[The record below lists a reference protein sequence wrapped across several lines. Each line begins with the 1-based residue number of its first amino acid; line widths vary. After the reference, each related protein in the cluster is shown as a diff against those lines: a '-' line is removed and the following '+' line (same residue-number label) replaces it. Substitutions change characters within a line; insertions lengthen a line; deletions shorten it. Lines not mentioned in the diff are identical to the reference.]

1 MPGTQAHRLPTTVV
15 PSRYGL
21 TIEPDLDAATF
32 TGTEA
37 VSVEVTE
44 PVDEI
49 VLHAKDLEV
58 SDVWLE
64 GPGGERLDGTPTL
77 DTEGETLTIGLSAT
91 ATVGPWIYPRLVK
104 KGIDPRTDGIFIV
117 RYLIDEFHARL
128 ANMAATPGSRFHVV
142 DTRRTLIPAD
152 PIQWADEMH
161 PSGTGAELLAR
172 QWRLA
177 LAKLFPGKGF

>member
-1 MPGTQAHRLPTTVV
+1 VPGTQAHRLPTTVV

-91 ATVGPWIYPRLVK
+91 ATVGPWTLHAAFSGVLNDKLV
-104 KGIDPRTDGIFIV
+104 GFYRSTFTD
-117 RYLIDEFHARL
+117 
-128 ANMAATPGSRFHVV
+128 V
-142 DTRRTLIPAD
+142 DGETRTLATT
-152 PIQWADEMH
+152 QA
-161 PSGTGAELLAR
+161 TR
-172 QWRLA
+172 
-177 LAKLFPGKGF
+177 